1 MRSADSLRPEKP
13 VLLGKE
19 TLELFFS
26 RQHTNSDQPIDM
38 TLGWHIGSFE
48 SERFYFKEGGG
59 GGSHAE
65 MRIYPG
71 RALATVMMVN
81 ETSSA
86 CTGLQGRLDREF
98 VL

>member
-1 MRSADSLRPEKP
+1 
-13 VLLGKE
+13 
-19 TLELFFS
+19 
-26 RQHTNSDQPIDM
+26 M
-38 TLGWHIGSFE
+38 TLGWHIGSLE

-65 MRIYPG
+65 MRFYPA
-71 RALATVMMVN
+71 RALATVIMVN

-98 VL
+98 VF